1 MKHAIKRLFS
11 IATILKLLLITSIS
25 AASTGNSN
33 KDGDNNIK
41 VISITNDTFK
51 QMVFNYETN
60 KDWKFERT
68 VPAII
73 DFYAGLC
80 APCSELS
87 ECEVQ
92 AAFGGGCDSVAKN
105 KYQ

>member
-73 DFYAGLC
+73 DFYAPEHSYFTVHSKRRSATGSNGC
-80 APCSELS
+80 AT
-87 ECEVQ
+87 Q
-92 AAFGGGCDSVAKN
+92 TDF
-105 KYQ
+105 